1 MLISVKHSSVS
12 TSNNNN
18 FSNFEGN
25 IIDLESMNYNKI
37 NNLLG
42 WFSFLTALIVYTLT
56 LEPSASFWDSGE
68 FIASAHK
75 LQVVHQP
82 GAPLFLMLGKVF
94 SLLAGDD
101 TSRVAFWINM
111 CSAVASAATILFL
124 FWTITALAK
133 KVLSKVE
140 ENLSNW
146 ELITIMGSGL
156 VGALAYTFSDSF
168 WFSAVEAEVYALSS
182 LCTAIVFWAILK
194 WDQHADEPYSDRWL
208 IFIAYVMGLSI
219 GVHLLN
225 LLAIPAIALVYY
237 FRRSKT
243 RTSSG
248 TLLALLAG
256 IIILAFIQYGIV
268 QYTIKFAAYSDLFF
282 VNTLG
287 LDFGT
292 GVLFFSFLLIMSLVS
307 GILYTING
315 SKTHLLTSVTCFVAL
330 MTIGGGISG
339 LIVAAIILAGLEYIL
354 KIREKRRVL
363 NLALISIVFIIFGY
377 GSFAMIVIRAK
388 ADPTLN
394 NSDPENAFSLL
405 SYVNREQY
413 GDRPLL
419 YGQIFDSKPIDNKE
433 GDIIYRKGKEK
444 YENAGQKFERVY
456 DRNTLLPRMYSDDP
470 QHVGFYRDWMGIKE
484 DQSPTFLNNLGFLIS
499 YQTSFMYTRYF
510 AWNFIGRQNDEQGHG
525 DYIHGNWLSGISLLD
540 NLLLGGQNDL
550 PKSQLTNNAYNKFY
564 FLPFILGII
573 GALWHFKQNQKDAG
587 IVALLFFFTGLAIV
601 LYLNQNPLQPRE
613 RDYAYTGSF
622 YAFAIWIGLG
632 VAGIT
637 DFLRKKLN
645 APKAAVLA
653 AVIGLLAAPV
663 LMAKE
668 GWNDHD
674 RSTKFTARDMAINY
688 LESCAPNAILFTY
701 GDNDTYPLWY
711 AQEVEN
717 VRPDVRVVNLS
728 LLGTDWY
735 IRQMKKKVN
744 QAEPLPITMPD
755 EKFVQGVRD
764 VMGYQDYNTAGA
776 VELKDIFDIMTSDND
791 ADKATYQDGSK
802 ENFLPTKNF
811 KISINPDQIIAS
823 KTVSTNKKDLIV
835 PSMEWTFN
843 KNYVTKTELAL
854 IDILAHNDWKRPIY
868 FAITVPDDNYMG
880 LGDYLYNEGFAYRLL
895 PLKKPAVDTASGE
908 KAELTNTDQMY
919 NNMMTKFKW
928 GNMKNATYLDP
939 ESVRMSFTIIN
950 HFNIL
955 AENLYREGRTEE
967 AKKALLKCMEVV
979 PDKNHSLNFTIRKFY
994 MADLLYKL
1002 KEEKKANEIVANTA
1016 EYIEDQLNYLAAIAQ
1031 TKENLNTREVQL
1043 GVYVMTELA
1052 KLTVQNGQTEL
1063 NKKLQDRLKVIE
1075 SKFISAER

>member
-1 MLISVKHSSVS
+1 
-12 TSNNNN
+12 
-18 FSNFEGN
+18 
-25 IIDLESMNYNKI
+25 MNYNKI

-94 SLLAGDD
+94 SLLAGND
-101 TSRVAFWINM
+101 TSRIAFWINM

-133 KVLSKVE
+133 KVLWKNG

-182 LCTAIVFWAILK
+182 LCTAVVFWAILK
-194 WDQHADEPYSDRWL
+194 WDQHADEPYADRWL
-208 IFIAYVMGLSI
+208 IFIAYIMGLSI

-243 RTSSG
+243 RTSAG

-287 LDFGT
+287 LGFGT
-292 GVLFFSFLLIMSLVS
+292 GVSFFIFLLIVSLVS
-307 GILYTING
+307 GILYTIKG
-315 SKTHLLTSVTCFVAL
+315 SKTYLLLAVTSFVAL
-330 MTIGGGISG
+330 MTIGGGILG

-354 KIREKRRVL
+354 NIREKRRVL

-405 SYVNREQY
+405 GYVNREQY

-419 YGQIFDSKPIDNKE
+419 YGQLFDSKPIDNKQ

-470 QHVGFYRDWMGIKE
+470 QHVGFYRDWLGLKE
-484 DQSPTFLNNLGFLIS
+484 DQSPTLLNNLGFLIS

-525 DYIHGNWLSGISLLD
+525 DYIHGNWLSGISFID
-540 NLLLGGQNDL
+540 NMLLGGQNDL
-550 PKSQLTNNAYNKFY
+550 PKSQLTNNAYNTFY

-645 APKAAVLA
+645 APKAAILA
-653 AVIGLLAAPV
+653 TLIGLLAAPV

>member
-1 MLISVKHSSVS
+1 M
-12 TSNNNN
+12 T
-18 FSNFEGN
+18 
-25 IIDLESMNYNKI
+25 YNRT

-42 WFSFLTALIVYTLT
+42 WLSFLTALIVYTLT
-56 LEPSASFWDSGE
+56 LEPTTSFWDSGE
-68 FIASAHK
+68 FIASAYK

-82 GAPLFLMLGKVF
+82 GAPLYLMVGKVF
-94 SLLAGDD
+94 SLLAGGD

-111 CSAVASAATILFL
+111 CSALASAATILFL
-124 FWTITALAK
+124 FWTITALARK
-133 KVLSKVE
+133 IMAKPGAKFTQAEV
-140 ENLSNW
+140 
-146 ELITIMGSGL
+146 ITIMGSGL

-168 WFSAVEAEVYALSS
+168 WFSAVEAEVYPLSS
-182 LCTAIVFWAILK
+182 LCTAVVFWAILK
-194 WDQHADEPYSDRWL
+194 WDQHADEPYADKWL

-225 LLAIPAIALVYY
+225 LLAIPAISLVYY
-237 FRRSKT
+237 FRRSAI

-248 TLLALLAG
+248 TLLSLLAG
-256 IIILAFIQYGIV
+256 IVILAFIQYGIV

-287 LDFGT
+287 LGFGT
-292 GVLFFSFLLIMSLVS
+292 GVGFFGILLITSLTT

-315 SKTHLLTSVTCFVAL
+315 QRPYLLAAVSSFVAL
-330 MTIGGGISG
+330 MTIGGGIGG
-339 LIVAAIILAGLEYIL
+339 LIVSAIILVILEYVL

-363 NLALISIVFIIFGY
+363 NLALISVVFIILGY

-394 NSDPENAFSLL
+394 NNDPDNAFSLL

-413 GDRPLL
+413 GDRPLA
-419 YGQIFDSKPIDNKE
+419 YGPYFDSKPIDSKQ

-444 YENAGQKFERVY
+444 YESAGQKFERVY
-456 DRNTLLPRMYSDDP
+456 DRNTILPRMYSDDP
-470 QHVGFYRDWMGIKE
+470 QHAATYRDWMGMNE
-484 DQSPTFLNNLGFLIS
+484 TESPTFIDNIGFLIS
-499 YQTSFMYTRYF
+499 YQTGFMYARYF

-525 DYIHGNWLSGISLLD
+525 NYTQGNWLSGIKFID
-540 NLLLGGQNDL
+540 NMLLGGQYEL
-550 PKSQLTNNAYNKFY
+550 PKSQTENGGYNRYY

-573 GALWHFKQNQKDAG
+573 GALWHFKKNQKDAG
-587 IVALLFFFTGLAIV
+587 IVGLLFFFTGVAIV

-632 VAGIT
+632 VAGIA
-637 DFLRKKLN
+637 DFLRSKIK
-645 APKAAVLA
+645 APTAAMLA
-653 AVIGLLAAPV
+653 TVIGLLAAPT
-663 LMAKE
+663 LMAKD

-674 RSTKFTARDMAINY
+674 RSSKFTARDMAANY

-717 VRPDVRVVNLS
+717 IRPDVRVVNLS

-744 QAEPLPITMPD
+744 EAEALPITMAND
-755 EKFVQGVRD
+755 KFVQGVRD
-764 VMGYQDYNTAGA
+764 VMGYQDYQVAGA
-776 VELKDIFDIMTSDND
+776 VELKNIFDILTSEEE

-811 KISINPDQIIAS
+811 KITVNPAHVLS
-823 KTVSTNKKDLIV
+823 TKTIPPAYKDMLA
-835 PSMEWTFN
+835 PSVNWTYN

-854 IDILAHNDWKRPIY
+854 IDVLAHNNWKRPIY
-868 FAITVPDDNYMG
+868 FAITVPSDNYMG
-880 LGDYLYNEGFAYRLL
+880 LDNYLYNEGFAYRLL
-895 PLKKPAVDTASGE
+895 PLQPQGTDSTATEKP
-908 KAELTNTDQMY
+908 ELTNTDAMY

-928 GNMKNATYLDP
+928 GNMKNASYLDP
-939 ESVRMSFTIIN
+939 ESLRMSFTTIN

-955 AENLYREGRTEE
+955 AENLFKQGKIEE
-967 AKKALLKCMEVV
+967 ARKALLKCIEVV
-979 PDKNHSLNFTIRKFY
+979 PDNNYSLNFTIRKFY
-994 MADLLYKL
+994 MAELLYKV
-1002 KEEKKANEIVANTA
+1002 KEPAKANKLISNTA
-1016 EYIEDQLNYLAAIAQ
+1016 DYIEDQLQYLSAIAE
-1031 TKENLNTREVQL
+1031 TKENLNVREMQL
-1043 GVYVMTELA
+1043 GMYVIAEMV
-1052 KLTVQNGQTEL
+1052 KLTAQNGQTDL
-1063 NKKLQDRLKVIE
+1063 NKKLQARYSAMD
-1075 SKFISAER
+1075 SKFMGLR

>member
-1 MLISVKHSSVS
+1 MLISVKGVPFYSA
-12 TSNNNN
+12 NNNN
-18 FSNFEGN
+18 FLISLALFFDIEY
-25 IIDLESMNYNKI
+25 MNYNKI

-42 WFSFLTALIVYTLT
+42 WLSFLTALVVYTLT
-56 LEPSASFWDSGE
+56 LEPSASYWDSGE
-68 FIASAHK
+68 FIASAYK

-82 GAPLFLMLGKVF
+82 GAPLYLMLGKVF
-94 SLLAGDD
+94 SLLAGGD
-101 TSRVAFWINM
+101 TSKVAFWINM

-133 KVLSKVE
+133 KVIAVKVE
-140 ENLSNW
+140 NMSTGQ
-146 ELITIMGSGL
+146 LITIMGSGL

-182 LCTAIVFWAILK
+182 LCTAVVFWAILK
-194 WDQHADEPYSDRWL
+194 WDQHADEADADKWL
-208 IFIAYVMGLSI
+208 VFIAYIMGLSI

-243 RTSSG
+243 RTTSG

-268 QYTIKFAAYSDLFF
+268 QYSIKFAAYSDLFF

-292 GVLFFSFLLIMSLVS
+292 GVIAFAFLLITCLVF
-307 GILYTING
+307 GILYSINQNKG
-315 SKTHLLTSVTCFVAL
+315 HLLIAIATFVAL
-330 MTIGGGISG
+330 MTLGGGIMG
-339 LIVAAIILAGLEYIL
+339 LIVSAIILAGLEYIL

-363 NLALISIVFIIFGY
+363 NLALISIVFILFGY
-377 GSFAMIVIRAK
+377 GSFALIVIRAK
-388 ADPTLN
+388 ANPTLN

-405 SYVNREQY
+405 SYLNREQY

-419 YGQIFDSKPIDNKE
+419 YGQMFDSQPIDSKKGE
-433 GDIIYRKGKEK
+433 IIYRKGKDK
-444 YENAGQKFERVY
+444 YENAGQKYERVY
-456 DRNTLLPRMYSDDP
+456 DRNVLLPRMYSDDP
-470 QHVGFYRDWMGIKE
+470 QHISFYRDWMGLGE
-484 DQSPTFLNNLGFLIS
+484 SQSPTFLNNLGFLIS

-525 DYIHGNWLSGISLLD
+525 NYIHGNWLSGIKFID
-540 NLLLGGQNDL
+540 NMLLGGQYAL
-550 PKSQLTNNAYNKFY
+550 PKSQLENNAYNKFY

-573 GALWHFKQNQKDAG
+573 GALWHFQRNQKDAG

-632 VAGIT
+632 VAGIA
-637 DFLRKKLN
+637 DFIRKKMN

-653 AVIGLLAAPV
+653 SIIGLLAAPV

-668 GWNDHD
+668 GWDDHD

-744 QAEPLPITMPD
+744 QADPLPINMPD

-764 VMGYQDYNTAGA
+764 VLGYQDYITKEY
-776 VELKDIFDIMTSDND
+776 VELKDIYDILLSDND

-811 KISINPDQIIAS
+811 KITIDSAQIVATGTIPA
-823 KTVSTNKKDLIV
+823 NKKDFIA
-835 PSMEWTFN
+835 PSIEWQYN
-843 KNYVTKTELAL
+843 KNYVTKTELAM
-854 IDILAHNDWKRPIY
+854 IDILAHNNWKRPIY
-868 FAITVPDDNYMG
+868 FAITVPEDNYMG
-880 LGDYLYNEGFAYRLL
+880 LGEYLYNEGFAYRLL
-895 PLKKPAVDTASGE
+895 PLKKAPANPEGE
-908 KAELTNTDQMY
+908 KAELTNTDQMFK
-919 NNMMTKFKW
+919 NMMTKFKW
-928 GNMKNATYLDP
+928 GNMKNASYLDP

-955 AENLYREGRTEE
+955 AENLYREGRYNK
-967 AKKALLKCMEVV
+967 ARQALLKCLEVV

-1002 KEEKKANEIVANTA
+1002 KESKKANELVENTA
-1016 EYIEDQLNYLAAIAQ
+1016 DYIEDQLNYISAVAQ

-1043 GVYVMTELA
+1043 GVYVLTELA
-1052 KLTVQNGQTEL
+1052 KLTDQNNEKEL
-1063 NKKLQDRLKVIE
+1063 NQKLQNRLKAIE
-1075 SKFISAER
+1075 SKFISSGQ